1 MKRKVRKILAFV
13 MALTLLVGAGFN
25 MQMVKAADVPK
36 PAFQVTTD
44 KTSVKPGEELNV
56 TVKLKSDSNLSS
68 FMITMPYD
76 TTSLECKTVARGDV
90 ENNGGIMETADVDGK
105 IRAGYMGTRGI
116 EKEATIFTVTF
127 KGKSDYKNSTLNFVP
142 EFSDFVFGYG
152 DDEVEIDNPTESQVS
167 VNKLTV
173 NVTVDLDSISLNK
186 TELNLE
192 KGVSE
197 TLKVTYNP
205 EAAGKGKTVTWSSS
219 DAKVATVS
227 KDGKVT
233 AMAPGTAKI
242 TASVDGKTAVC
253 TVNVTATLKG
263 ISLNKS
269 ELNLKKGQSE
279 KLVVSYDPADT
290 TDKKDVVWASS
301 DTSVVSV
308 AADGTVNA
316 LKGGTAEITA
326 KVSDKTAVCK
336 VTVKEIHL
344 NEISL
349 SKAETTIAKGETET
363 LKVIY
368 NPEDT
373 TDDKTVIWSSSNP
386 EIASVKDGVVT
397 AIKAGTTEITAK
409 VGDKTAVCKV
419 TVNIPLES
427 ITISPSEMRLESGE
441 TKSFK
446 VTYNPEDTTDDK
458 TIRWNVEDNT
468 IASVDENGNVTGL
481 KGGVTTVS
489 ATSANGL
496 TVSAQVKVLIHT
508 TGLEMSA
515 KEAEVN
521 RGEEIQLGVNFIP
534 ANTDDSKD
542 VIWYSTDQEVAVVNQ
557 NGLVTGK
564 KAGTAVIRAVA
575 KDGGFTAECTVTVKE
590 IPLEGIKFEEMFPEM
605 QEGDSVH
612 LYIVYI
618 PENTTDVKDVE
629 WSSSD
634 EKVATIEDGIVKAV
648 KAGKTTITAK
658 VGEFEI
664 SYELTVMTKEENSSD
679 MDNNSQPAKP
689 GQNNNDTNGTV
700 QTNQSVKKPGK
711 RPVNSASSKA
721 VKTGDTANV
730 AGYFGLSV
738 AMLGVI
744 GVFIRKRK

>member
-127 KGKSDYKNSTLNFVP
+127 KVKSDYKNSTLNFVP

-458 TIRWNVEDNT
+458 TIRWNVGDNT

-664 SYELTVMTKEENSSD
+664 SYELTVMPKEENSSD

>member
-1 MKRKVRKILAFV
+1 

-127 KGKSDYKNSTLNFVP
+127 KVKSDYKNSTLNFVP

-167 VNKLTV
+167 VNKPTV

-316 LKGGTAEITA
+316 LKEGTAEITA
-326 KVSDKTAVCK
+326 KVGDKTAVCK

-664 SYELTVMTKEENSSD
+664 SYELTVMPKEENSSD

>member
-1 MKRKVRKILAFV
+1 

-127 KGKSDYKNSTLNFVP
+127 KVKSDYKNSTLNFVP

-290 TDKKDVVWASS
+290 TDKKDVVWTSS

-664 SYELTVMTKEENSSD
+664 SYELTVMPKEENSSD

>member
-25 MQMVKAADVPK
+25 MQIVKAADVPK

-127 KGKSDYKNSTLNFVP
+127 KVKSDYKNSTLNFAP

-167 VNKLTV
+167 VNKPTV

-197 TLKVTYNP
+197 TLKVAYNP

-219 DAKVATVS
+219 DTKVATVS

-290 TDKKDVVWASS
+290 TDKKDVVWTSS

-316 LKGGTAEITA
+316 LKEGTAEITA
-326 KVSDKTAVCK
+326 KVGDKTAVCK

-664 SYELTVMTKEENSSD
+664 SYELTVMPKEENSSD

>member
-25 MQMVKAADVPK
+25 MQIVKAADVPK

-127 KGKSDYKNSTLNFVP
+127 KVKSDYKNSTLNFVP

-167 VNKLTV
+167 VNKPTV

-219 DAKVATVS
+219 DTKVATVS

-290 TDKKDVVWASS
+290 TDKKDVVWTSS

-316 LKGGTAEITA
+316 LKEGTAEITA
-326 KVSDKTAVCK
+326 KVGDKTAVCK

-349 SKAETTIAKGETET
+349 SKAETTIAKGKTET

-664 SYELTVMTKEENSSD
+664 SYELTVMPKEENSSD

>member
-1 MKRKVRKILAFV
+1 

-25 MQMVKAADVPK
+25 MQIVKAADVPK

-127 KGKSDYKNSTLNFVP
+127 KVKSDYKNSTLNFAP

-167 VNKLTV
+167 VNKPTV

-219 DAKVATVS
+219 DTKVATVS

-290 TDKKDVVWASS
+290 TDKKDVVWTSS

-316 LKGGTAEITA
+316 LKEGTAEITA
-326 KVSDKTAVCK
+326 KVGDKTAVCK

-664 SYELTVMTKEENSSD
+664 SYELTVMPKEENSSD

-711 RPVNSASSKA
+711 RPVNSASSKV

>member
-1 MKRKVRKILAFV
+1 

-127 KGKSDYKNSTLNFVP
+127 KVKSDYKNSTLNFAP

-167 VNKLTV
+167 VNKPTV

-290 TDKKDVVWASS
+290 TDKKDVVWTSS

-316 LKGGTAEITA
+316 LKEGTAEITA
-326 KVSDKTAVCK
+326 KVGDKTAVCK

-664 SYELTVMTKEENSSD
+664 SYELTVMPKEENSSD

-711 RPVNSASSKA
+711 RPVNSASSKV

>member
-1 MKRKVRKILAFV
+1 

-127 KGKSDYKNSTLNFVP
+127 KVKSDYKNSTLNFVP

-664 SYELTVMTKEENSSD
+664 SYELTVMPKEENSSD

>member
-1 MKRKVRKILAFV
+1 

-127 KGKSDYKNSTLNFVP
+127 KVKSDYKNSTLNFVP

-219 DAKVATVS
+219 DTKVATVS

-664 SYELTVMTKEENSSD
+664 SYELTVMPKEENSSD

>member
-127 KGKSDYKNSTLNFVP
+127 KVKSDYKNSTLNFVP

-290 TDKKDVVWASS
+290 TDKKDVVWTSS

-664 SYELTVMTKEENSSD
+664 SYELTVMPKEENSSD

>member
-76 TTSLECKTVARGDV
+76 TTSLECKTVTRGDV

-127 KGKSDYKNSTLNFVP
+127 KVKSDYKNSTLNFVP

-664 SYELTVMTKEENSSD
+664 SYELTVMPKEENSSD

>member
-25 MQMVKAADVPK
+25 MQIVKAADVPK

-127 KGKSDYKNSTLNFVP
+127 KVKSDYKNSTLNFVP

-664 SYELTVMTKEENSSD
+664 SYELTVMPKEENSSD

>member
-1 MKRKVRKILAFV
+1 

-127 KGKSDYKNSTLNFVP
+127 KVKSDYKNSTLNFVP

-167 VNKLTV
+167 VNKPTV

-664 SYELTVMTKEENSSD
+664 SYELTVMPKEENSSD

>member
-1 MKRKVRKILAFV
+1 

-25 MQMVKAADVPK
+25 MQIVKAADVPK

-127 KGKSDYKNSTLNFVP
+127 KVKSDYKNSTLNFAP

-167 VNKLTV
+167 VNKPTV

-219 DAKVATVS
+219 DTKVATVS

-290 TDKKDVVWASS
+290 TDKKDVVWTSS

-316 LKGGTAEITA
+316 LKEGTAEITA
-326 KVSDKTAVCK
+326 KVGDKTAVCK

-349 SKAETTIAKGETET
+349 SKAETTIAKGKTET

-373 TDDKTVIWSSSNP
+373 TDDKTVIWSSGNP

-664 SYELTVMTKEENSSD
+664 SYELTVMPKEENSSD

-711 RPVNSASSKA
+711 RPVNSASSKV

>member
-1 MKRKVRKILAFV
+1 

-127 KGKSDYKNSTLNFVP
+127 KVKSDYKNSTLNFVP

-219 DAKVATVS
+219 DTKVATVS

-664 SYELTVMTKEENSSD
+664 SYELTVMPKEENSSD

-711 RPVNSASSKA
+711 RPVNSASSKV

>member
-1 MKRKVRKILAFV
+1 

-127 KGKSDYKNSTLNFVP
+127 KVKSDYKNSTLNFVP

-349 SKAETTIAKGETET
+349 SKAETMIAKGETET

-664 SYELTVMTKEENSSD
+664 SYELTVMPKEENSSD

>member
-25 MQMVKAADVPK
+25 MQIVKAADVPK

-127 KGKSDYKNSTLNFVP
+127 KVKSDYKNSTLNFAP

-167 VNKLTV
+167 VNKPTV

-290 TDKKDVVWASS
+290 TDKKDVVWTSS

-316 LKGGTAEITA
+316 LKEGTAEITA
-326 KVSDKTAVCK
+326 KVGDKTAVCK

-349 SKAETTIAKGETET
+349 SKAETTIAKGKTET

-373 TDDKTVIWSSSNP
+373 TDDKTVIWSSGNP

-664 SYELTVMTKEENSSD
+664 SYELTVMPKEENSSD

-711 RPVNSASSKA
+711 RPVNSASSKV

>member
-25 MQMVKAADVPK
+25 MQIVKAADVPK

-127 KGKSDYKNSTLNFVP
+127 KVKSDYKNSTLNFAP

-167 VNKLTV
+167 VNKPTV

-219 DAKVATVS
+219 DTKVATVS

-290 TDKKDVVWASS
+290 TDKKDVVWTSS

-316 LKGGTAEITA
+316 LKEGTAEITA
-326 KVSDKTAVCK
+326 KVGDKTAVCK

-349 SKAETTIAKGETET
+349 SKAETTIAKGKTET

-373 TDDKTVIWSSSNP
+373 TDDKTVIWSSGNP

-664 SYELTVMTKEENSSD
+664 SYELTVMPKEENSSD

-711 RPVNSASSKA
+711 RPVNSASSKV

>member
-1 MKRKVRKILAFV
+1 

-127 KGKSDYKNSTLNFVP
+127 KVKSDYKNSTLNFVP

-664 SYELTVMTKEENSSD
+664 SYELTVMPKEENSSD

-711 RPVNSASSKA
+711 RPVNSASSKV

>member
-1 MKRKVRKILAFV
+1 

-76 TTSLECKTVARGDV
+76 TTSLECKTVTRGDV

-127 KGKSDYKNSTLNFVP
+127 KVKSDYKNSTLNFVP

-664 SYELTVMTKEENSSD
+664 SYELTVMPKEENSSD

>member
-127 KGKSDYKNSTLNFVP
+127 KVKSDYKNSTLNFVP

-301 DTSVVSV
+301 DTSVVQSS
-308 AADGTVNA
+308 AACTVNA

-664 SYELTVMTKEENSSD
+664 SYELTVMPKEENSSD

>member
-1 MKRKVRKILAFV
+1 

-90 ENNGGIMETADVDGK
+90 GNNGGIMETADVDGK

-127 KGKSDYKNSTLNFVP
+127 KVKSDYKNSTLNFAP

-167 VNKLTV
+167 VNKPTV

-664 SYELTVMTKEENSSD
+664 SYELTVMPKEENSSD

-711 RPVNSASSKA
+711 RPVNSASSKV

>member
-1 MKRKVRKILAFV
+1 

-127 KGKSDYKNSTLNFVP
+127 KVKSDYKNSTLNFVP

-167 VNKLTV
+167 VNKPTV

-316 LKGGTAEITA
+316 LKEGTAEITA
-326 KVSDKTAVCK
+326 KVGDKTAVCK

-349 SKAETTIAKGETET
+349 SKAETTIAKGKTET

-664 SYELTVMTKEENSSD
+664 SYELTVMPKEENSSD

>member
-1 MKRKVRKILAFV
+1 

-127 KGKSDYKNSTLNFVP
+127 KVKSDYKNSTLNFVP

-458 TIRWNVEDNT
+458 TIRWNVGDNT

-664 SYELTVMTKEENSSD
+664 SYELTVMPKEENSSD

>member
-127 KGKSDYKNSTLNFVP
+127 KVKSDYKNSTLNFVP

-664 SYELTVMTKEENSSD
+664 SYELTVMPKEENSSD

>member
-1 MKRKVRKILAFV
+1 

-127 KGKSDYKNSTLNFVP
+127 KVKSDYKNSTLNFVP

-575 KDGGFTAECTVTVKE
+575 KEGGFTAECTVTVKE

-664 SYELTVMTKEENSSD
+664 SYELTVMPKEENSSD

>member
-1 MKRKVRKILAFV
+1 

-127 KGKSDYKNSTLNFVP
+127 KVKSDYKNSTLNFVP

-219 DAKVATVS
+219 DTKVATVS

-290 TDKKDVVWASS
+290 TDKKDVVWTSS

-664 SYELTVMTKEENSSD
+664 SYELTVMPKEENSSD

>member
-1 MKRKVRKILAFV
+1 

-25 MQMVKAADVPK
+25 MQIVKAADVPK

-127 KGKSDYKNSTLNFVP
+127 KVKSDYKNSTLNFVP

-167 VNKLTV
+167 VNKPTV

-219 DAKVATVS
+219 DTKVATVS

-290 TDKKDVVWASS
+290 TDKKDVVWTSS

-316 LKGGTAEITA
+316 LKEGTAEITA
-326 KVSDKTAVCK
+326 KVGDKTAVCK

-349 SKAETTIAKGETET
+349 SKAETTIAKGKTET

-664 SYELTVMTKEENSSD
+664 SYELTVMPKEENSSD

>member
-25 MQMVKAADVPK
+25 MQIVKAADVPK

-127 KGKSDYKNSTLNFVP
+127 KVKSDYKNSTLNFAP

-167 VNKLTV
+167 VNKPTV

-197 TLKVTYNP
+197 TLKVAYNP

-219 DAKVATVS
+219 DTKVATVS

-290 TDKKDVVWASS
+290 TDKKDVVWTSS

-308 AADGTVNA
+308 AADGTVNT
-316 LKGGTAEITA
+316 LKEGTAEITA
-326 KVSDKTAVCK
+326 KVGDKTAVCK

-564 KAGTAVIRAVA
+564 KEGTAVIRAVA

-664 SYELTVMTKEENSSD
+664 SYELTVMPKEENSSD